1 MRATPSMIAGEIKNI
16 VQDLNTTAQR
26 IKENVEY
33 SFIQVSSTKDELA
46 KMRKILNELNRYIK
60 AYEKEISSKQSFCG
74 LVLERWQSGLMWQ
87 S

>member
-60 AYEKEISSKQSFCG
+60 AYEKEITSK
-74 LVLERWQSGLMWQ
+74 
-87 S
+87 